1 MAKYKRYT
9 ISVGLNDRDTLQ
21 PVMEWSTAST
31 EIAGRLA
38 QLDVGATITR
48 GTGVY
53 KHERGEV
60 VVEETVV
67 ITVID
72 FDGSFKKQAKA
83 FYDGVKR
90 DYNQESIAVM
100 IEEVESKLV

>member
-9 ISVGLNDRDTLQ
+9 ISVGLNDRETLA
-21 PVMEWSTAST
+21 PVESYERASV
-31 EIAGRLA
+31 EMAGRLA
-38 QLDVGATITR
+38 QLAIGATITK

-53 KHERGEV
+53 KHERGNV
-60 VVEETVV
+60 VVEDTVV

-72 FDGSFKKQAKA
+72 FDGRFRKIAQS

-100 IEEVESKLV
+100 VEEVESKLV